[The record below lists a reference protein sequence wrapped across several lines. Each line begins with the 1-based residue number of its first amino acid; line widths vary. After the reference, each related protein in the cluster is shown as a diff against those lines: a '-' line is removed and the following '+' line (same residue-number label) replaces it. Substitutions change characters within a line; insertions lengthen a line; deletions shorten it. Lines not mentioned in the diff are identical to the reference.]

1 MCAKITFFRTPE
13 HRVYNYTPRYY
24 DPRKERLE
32 ELYKK
37 YGKTPEGMQRAEEE
51 FKAEERAQ
59 GRIDHYVPGQLIRG
73 AFSKALYENRGQKE
87 SKSKLKYLIGFVTI
101 IAAMLVAIYLA
112 EGFVKLLQ

>member
-37 YGKTPEGMQRAEEE
+37 YGRTPEGMERAEAEL
-51 FKAEERAQ
+51 KAEDRAS
-59 GRIDHYVPGQLIRG
+59 GKADHYIPGASIRG
-73 AFSKALYENRGQKE
+73 AFKKALYENRGKE
-87 SKSKLKYLIGFVTI
+87 SGSRLKYLIGFVTI
-101 IAAMLVAIYLA
+101 IAAMLAAYFLA
-112 EGFVKLLQ
+112 QGFVELLK